1 MRAYTRL
8 TTQERYYIYLWYYE
22 QKVSL
27 RQIAIRLGRTPR
39 TVYNEVKYNRRRPDV
54 SIDKIPYD
62 PEYADWAAAE
72 RRSAKRRGL
81 IQAKPATLTRVR
93 KAVEDKH
100 WSIPMIAHGM
110 KDTPCETRLYR
121 YLKREIPAL
130 RSYVKQKRRTPK
142 TPLSEVMKSNRE
154 SDYVKEHSIDKR
166 PEAIN
171 RRLNYGHWEMD
182 CIDSPKG
189 VAASLLVLAERK
201 TRYTEMIKITNKHSD
216 QLVKALKQFLNRQK
230 GNVMSITTDRG
241 HEFTNFDVAS
251 FLKGQNIDVYYTHAY
266 SPSEKGMIERINRDI
281 RAYFPK
287 KTSFA
292 SVTPAQ
298 IDAARGHI
306 NHYPRRVL
314 RWTSALRNYQTWM
327 ANKERRGMRQKPIHG
342 LAQFHKNGHDIVM
355 LTDIREP
362 VLVYL
367 SSDKTRCN
375 RGLKQSSSKKTGL
388 QKHS

>member
-27 RQIAIRLGRTPR
+27 RQIAVRLGRTPR
-39 TVYNEVKYNRRRPDV
+39 TIYNEVKYNRRRSDV

-110 KDTPCETRLYR
+110 KDTPCETTLYR

-142 TPLSEVMKSNRE
+142 RPLSAVMKSNRE

-166 PEAIN
+166 PESIN

-189 VAASLLVLAERK
+189 VAASLLVFAERK
-201 TRYTEMIKITNKHSD
+201 TRYTEIIKIANKHSE
-216 QLVKALKQFLNRQK
+216 QLVKALKQFMNRQK

-251 FLKGQNIDVYYTHAY
+251 FLKDQNIDVYYTHAY

-281 RAYFPK
+281 RTCFPK

-298 IDAARGHI
+298 IDAVRDYI
-306 NHYPRRVL
+306 NRYPRQVL

-327 ANKERRGMRQKPIHG
+327 SNKDRRGIRAKP
-342 LAQFHKNGHDIVM
+342 
-355 LTDIREP
+355 
-362 VLVYL
+362 
-367 SSDKTRCN
+367 
-375 RGLKQSSSKKTGL
+375 
-388 QKHS
+388 KHSLA

>member
-1 MRAYTRL
+1 MREYKRL

-39 TVYNEVKYNRRRPDV
+39 TIYNEVKYNRRRPDV

-81 IQAKPATLTRVR
+81 IQAKQATLTRVR
-93 KAVEDKH
+93 KAVEEKN

-110 KDTPCETRLYR
+110 KDTPCETTLYR

-142 TPLSEVMKSNRE
+142 RPLSQVMKSNRE
-154 SDYVKEHSIDKR
+154 SDYVKAHSIDNR

-189 VAASLLVLAERK
+189 VVSSLLVLAERK
-201 TRYTEMIKITNKHSD
+201 TRYTEIIKIANKQSD
-216 QLVKALKQFLNRQK
+216 QLVKALKQFLARQA
-230 GNVMSITTDRG
+230 GNVLSITTDRG

-251 FLKGQNIDVYYTHAY
+251 FLKDQGIEVYYAHAY

-281 RAYFPK
+281 RGYFPK

-298 IDAARGHI
+298 VNAVRDRI
-306 NHYPRRVL
+306 NHYPRHVL
-314 RWTSALRNYQTWM
+314 HWSSALRSYQTWM
-327 ANKERRGMRQKPIHG
+327 TNKERRAVIRKTTHN
-342 LAQFHKNGHDIVM
+342 LA
-355 LTDIREP
+355 
-362 VLVYL
+362 
-367 SSDKTRCN
+367 
-375 RGLKQSSSKKTGL
+375 
-388 QKHS
+388 

>member
-1 MRAYTRL
+1 MRPYKRL

-22 QKVSL
+22 QKVTL

-54 SIDKIPYD
+54 SIEKIPYD

-81 IQAKPATLTRVR
+81 IQAKSATLTRVR
-93 KAVEDKH
+93 KAIEEKQ

-110 KDTPCETRLYR
+110 KDTPCENTLYR
-121 YLKREIPAL
+121 YLKREVPAL
-130 RSYVKQKRRTPK
+130 QSYVKQKRRTPK
-142 TPLSEVMKSNRE
+142 TPLSVIMKSNRE
-154 SDYVKEHSIDKR
+154 SNYVNERSIEKR

-189 VAASLLVLAERK
+189 VASSLLVLAERK
-201 TRYTEMIKITNKHSD
+201 SRYTEIIKITNKNSS
-216 QLVKALKQFLNRQK
+216 QLVKALKQFLERQK
-230 GNVMSITTDRG
+230 GNVLSITTDRG

-251 FLKGQNIDVYYTHAY
+251 FLKDRDIDVYYTHAY

-281 RAYFPK
+281 RRYFPK
-287 KTSFA
+287 KTSFS

-298 IDAARGHI
+298 VNEVRDKI
-306 NHYPRRVL
+306 NHYPRGVL
-314 RWTSALRNYQTWM
+314 RWTSALRNYQLWIK
-327 ANKERRGMRQKPIHG
+327 NKERRGMPVTSSNA
-342 LAQFHKNGHDIVM
+342 LA
-355 LTDIREP
+355 
-362 VLVYL
+362 
-367 SSDKTRCN
+367 
-375 RGLKQSSSKKTGL
+375 
-388 QKHS
+388 

>member
-1 MRAYTRL
+1 MRPYTRL
-8 TTQERYYIYLWYYE
+8 TLKERYYIYIWYYE
-22 QKVSL
+22 QKLSY
-27 RQIAIRLGRTPR
+27 REIARRLGRAHM
-39 TVYNEVKYNRRRPDV
+39 TVYRELNYNRRRSDV

-81 IQAKPATLTRVR
+81 IQTDSATLARVR
-93 KAVEDKH
+93 KAVEEKQ

-110 KDTPCETRLYR
+110 KGTPCEATLYR

-142 TPLSEVMKSNRE
+142 RPLSVVMKSNQE
-154 SDYVKEHSIDKR
+154 SDYIKEHSIDKR

-189 VAASLLVLAERK
+189 VASSLLVLAERK
-201 TRYTEMIKITNKHSD
+201 TRYTEIIKINNKQSG
-216 QLVKALKQFLNRQK
+216 QIIKALQQFIQRQK
-230 GNVMSITTDRG
+230 QHVISITTDRG
-241 HEFTNFDVAS
+241 HEFTNFDVAY
-251 FLKGQNIDVYYTHAY
+251 FLKEQGIDVYYTHAY

-281 RAYFPK
+281 RRYFPK

-298 IDAARGHI
+298 IETAKDKI
-306 NHYPRRVL
+306 NHYPRAVL
-314 RWTSALRNYQTWM
+314 RWTSAIRNYKLW
-327 ANKERRGMRQKPIHG
+327 
-342 LAQFHKNGHDIVM
+342 LADKNTRKMHKNAVDE
-355 LTDIREP
+355 LA
-362 VLVYL
+362 
-367 SSDKTRCN
+367 
-375 RGLKQSSSKKTGL
+375 
-388 QKHS
+388 